1 MQEVYCLLA
10 LSLDTMA
17 FVRETR
23 NMQLQNKFF
32 PEIPRTVWV
41 LGFVSLLTDIS
52 SEMINSLLPLFLVS
66 ALGANVLTVGIIEG
80 IAEATASVLKV
91 FSGVLSDYLGHR
103 KGLAVF
109 GYGLSTFVKPLFA
122 VASSPSG
129 VLIARF
135 GDRLGKGIRVAPRDA
150 LVADSTTS
158 EVRGAAYG
166 LRQSLDTIGA
176 FLGPLTA
183 FVLMAASQN
192 NFRLVFWL
200 ALIPGFLAVALLTV
214 GISEPT
220 ETQTKRSNPLQWET
234 LRSLGQK
241 YWVLVAVALLFNL
254 GNSSNAFLLLRAEQI
269 GISAS
274 LIPLTFVV
282 MNMAYSFSA
291 YPIGILS
298 DRLGKFGLLIGGFLL
313 YALVYLGFAFAQ
325 APWQVWG
332 LFALYGLHLGMSK
345 GLLLALVANSIPA
358 NLRGTAF
365 GFFNLAVGIALLPA
379 SFLAGGLW
387 EILGAEATFIVGSLF
402 AIAAVLLLV
411 SQRNKY

>member
-1 MQEVYCLLA
+1 
-10 LSLDTMA
+10 
-17 FVRETR
+17 
-23 NMQLQNKFF
+23 MQLQKKFF
-32 PEIPRTVWV
+32 QTIPRTVWV

-52 SEMINSLLPLFLVS
+52 SEMIHSVLPLFLVS
-66 ALGANVLTVGIIEG
+66 VLGANVLTVGIIEG
-80 IAEATASVLKV
+80 IAEATASVLKI
-91 FSGVLSDYLGHR
+91 FSGALSDYLGHR

-122 VASSPSG
+122 IATSPTG

-135 GDRLGKGIRVAPRDA
+135 GDRIGKGIRVAPRDA
-150 LVADSTTS
+150 LVADSTNP

-176 FLGPLTA
+176 FLGPLAA
-183 FVLMAASQN
+183 FALMTVSKN

-214 GISEPT
+214 GVREPRT
-220 ETQTKRSNPLQWET
+220 KQTQVSRSNPLQWEG

-254 GNSSNAFLLLRAEQI
+254 GNSSDAFLLLRAEQI

-274 LIPLTFVV
+274 LIPLTLVV

-291 YPIGILS
+291 YPLGILS
-298 DRLGKFGLLIGGFLL
+298 DRLGRFWLLVGGFFL
-313 YALVYLGFAFAQ
+313 YALVYLGFAFVQ
-325 APWQVWG
+325 APWQAWG
-332 LFALYGLHLGMSK
+332 LFALYGLHLGMSQ

-365 GFFNLAVGIALLPA
+365 GFLNLAVGLALLPA

-387 EILGAEATFIVGSLF
+387 QTLGAEAAFIAGSLF
-402 AIAAVLLLV
+402 AIAAILLLIT
-411 SQRNKY
+411 QRNKY